1 VIHEGQAAKTFQDLL
16 VWQRAHAFV
25 LGVYRRKK
33 PAFEMGRELKFTFP
47 E

>member
-1 VIHEGQAAKTFQDLL
+1 MLERQAAETFLDLL
-16 VWQRAHAFV
+16 VRQRAYPFV
-25 LGVYRRKK
+25 LGVYKRKK